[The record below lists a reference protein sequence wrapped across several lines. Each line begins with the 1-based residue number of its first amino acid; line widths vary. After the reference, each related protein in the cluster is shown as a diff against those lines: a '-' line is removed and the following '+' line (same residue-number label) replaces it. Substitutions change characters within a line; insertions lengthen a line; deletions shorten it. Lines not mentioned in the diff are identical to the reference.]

1 MVGFEHPHVSG
12 VRWRWTE
19 YNGEAIPQA
28 LVITAI
34 QNPNPDAS
42 MGFSKKE
49 ADEIVKAARGYLKSG
64 NRPNLII
71 EVI

>member
-1 MVGFEHPHVSG
+1 MRVSS
-12 VRWRWTE
+12 VRWKWTE

-34 QNPNPDAS
+34 QNPSPNAS

-49 ADEIVKAARGYLKSG
+49 ADEIVKAARAYLKSV
-64 NRPNLII
+64 NLANLII